1 MNQCLFGLHLINE
14 SNQKTIAVVESEK
27 TAVLI
32 SVFKPQ
38 YTWAATGMKGGF
50 KYENLKPIKEFK
62 IIAFPDKSEFND

>member
-1 MNQCLFGLHLINE
+1 LHLINE

-38 YTWAATGMKGGF
+38 YTWAGTGMKGGF

>member
-1 MNQCLFGLHLINE
+1 MPFVVGTNCKSALSLLTYPSHQVFNINQCLFGLHLINE

-38 YTWAATGMKGGF
+38 YTLGLQQ
-50 KYENLKPIKEFK
+50 E
-62 IIAFPDKSEFND
+62 